1 MSSSLGFRKSSYSAN
16 ESACAEVADTPRA
29 SIVRDTQ
36 HRHAEALAFPSAEW
50 AAAVRATREEF

>member
-1 MSSSLGFRKSSYSAN
+1 MGFRKSSYSAN